1 MRTIS
6 QMPAAPVNL
15 DDTPDNTTIRF
26 DPVDIDQVH
35 LLLNLAPGERIRV
48 MLDAQAL
55 AKGLIMGRLRR
66 QYPDL
71 ASYELGLKFVEEIE
85 RAKQTRPGP

>member
-1 MRTIS
+1 MDRERVLS
-6 QMPAAPVNL
+6 DNAPSP
-15 DDTPDNTTIRF
+15 PDIRF
-26 DPVDIDQVH
+26 DPLDPDQVR
-35 LLLNLAPGERIRV
+35 LLLRLSPGERIRV

-71 ASYELGLKFVEEIE
+71 APHELGFQFVEEIE

>member
-1 MRTIS
+1 MATSDIDNAS
-6 QMPAAPVNL
+6 
-15 DDTPDNTTIRF
+15 PDPDIRF
-26 DPVDIDQVH
+26 DPLDPDQVR
-35 LLLNLAPGERIRV
+35 LLLRLSPGERIRV

-71 ASYELGLKFVEEIE
+71 SPIELGFKFVEDIE

>member
-1 MRTIS
+1 
-6 QMPAAPVNL
+6 MPAAPVAL
-15 DDTPDNTTIRF
+15 DNPTPKLDIRF
-26 DPVDIDQVH
+26 DPLDPDQVR
-35 LLLNLAPGERIRV
+35 LLLGLTPGERIRV

-71 ASYELGLKFVEEIE
+71 PPNELGLIFVEEIE
-85 RAKQTRPGP
+85 RVKQTRPGP

>member
-1 MRTIS
+1 MTDH
-6 QMPAAPVNL
+6 QPA
-15 DDTPDNTTIRF
+15 DETTIRF
-26 DPVDIDQVH
+26 DPVDIDQVR
-35 LLLNLAPGERIRV
+35 LLLSLSPGERVRV

-71 ASYELGLKFVEEIE
+71 APEELGFKFVEEIVHG
-85 RAKQTRPGP
+85 KQTRPGP

>member
-1 MRTIS
+1 MSDPIRSSEPIF
-6 QMPAAPVNL
+6 
-15 DDTPDNTTIRF
+15 RF
-26 DPVDIDQVH
+26 DPVDIDQVR
-35 LLLNLAPGERIRV
+35 LLLNLSPGERIRV

-71 ASYELGLKFVEEIE
+71 PPEELGLKFIQEIE
-85 RAKQTRPGP
+85 RGKQTRPGP

>member
-1 MRTIS
+1 MLRDKDMSDPLPTS
-6 QMPAAPVNL
+6 EP
-15 DDTPDNTTIRF
+15 TFRF
-26 DPVDIDQVH
+26 DPVDIDQVQ
-35 LLLNLAPGERIRV
+35 LLLNLSPGERVRV

-71 ASYELGLKFVEEIE
+71 PLEELGLKFIQEIE

>member
-1 MRTIS
+1 MAEEHD
-6 QMPAAPVNL
+6 PAVREF
-15 DDTPDNTTIRF
+15 RF
-26 DPVDIDQVH
+26 DPVDIDQVR
-35 LLLNLAPGERIRV
+35 LLINLQPGERIRV

-71 ASYELGLKFVEEIE
+71 SPNELGLQFVEEIE
-85 RAKQTRPGP
+85 GAKRTAPGP